1 MMNAAKSA
9 ISALTTFAIKTQQV
23 ARNGLAFGLLLLGSL
38 SGLTALAQA
47 PELKLT
53 QVSPHTYYAEGL
65 FALGT
70 PLNQNFISNAGVVL
84 APEGVVV
91 IDALGSP
98 ALAQRLIE
106 EIHAITHKPIT
117 HVIVTHYHADHV
129 YGLQAFRDVGATII
143 AQEQGRVYLTSDT
156 ARLRLEVSREELAP
170 WIDEQTRL
178 QAADQWI
185 GADQTVMLSGWPFEL
200 MKVGP
205 AHTPD
210 DLAVYVPN
218 EDVLFAGD
226 LMFQGRIPFVGSA
239 DSEGWI
245 SSLNRLITLAPSA
258 AVPGHGPFSK
268 DPAQDLK
275 FTRDYLQFLRDKM
288 YEPARNLDDF
298 DEAYKAVD
306 WTPYASY
313 PLFRAANRMN
323 AYNVFLSI
331 QSE

>member
-1 MMNAAKSA
+1 MRTSNHDVDSVEDYVMS
-9 ISALTTFAIKTQQV
+9 IQQMV
-23 ARNGLAFGLLLLGSL
+23 RQCLAFGLLSVGVWVSFA
-38 SGLTALAQA
+38 ALAQA
-47 PELKLT
+47 PQLKLT
-53 QVSPHTYYAEGL
+53 QVSPNTYYAEGL
-65 FALGT
+65 SALGT

-106 EIHAITHKPIT
+106 EINAITSKPIT

-129 YGLQAFRDVGATII
+129 YGLQAFRNLGATII
-143 AQEQGRVYLTSDT
+143 AQEQGKVYLTSDT

-185 GADQTVMLSGWPFEL
+185 SNDQTIILSGWPFDL

-210 DLAVYVPN
+210 DLAVYVPK

-226 LMFQGRIPFVGSA
+226 LMFQGRIPFVGNA
-239 DSEGWI
+239 DSAGWI
-245 SSLNRLITLAPSA
+245 ASLNRLIKLAPSA
-258 AVPGHGPFSK
+258 VVPGHGPFSTV
-268 DPAQDLK
+268 PVQDLQ
-275 FTRDYLQFLRDKM
+275 FTRDYLQFLRDEM

-298 DEAYKAVD
+298 DEAYKSVD
-306 WTPYASY
+306 WSPYASY

>member
-1 MMNAAKSA
+1 MS
-9 ISALTTFAIKTQQV
+9 IQQMV
-23 ARNGLAFGLLLLGSL
+23 RQCLAFGLLSVGVWVSFA
-38 SGLTALAQA
+38 ALAQA
-47 PELKLT
+47 PQLKLT
-53 QVSPHTYYAEGL
+53 QVSPNTYYAEGL
-65 FALGT
+65 SALGT

-106 EIHAITHKPIT
+106 EINAITSKPIT

-129 YGLQAFRDVGATII
+129 YGLQAFRNLGATII
-143 AQEQGRVYLTSDT
+143 AQEQGKVYLTSDT

-185 GADQTVMLSGWPFEL
+185 SNDQTIILSGWPFDL

-210 DLAVYVPN
+210 DLAVYVPK

-226 LMFQGRIPFVGSA
+226 LMFQGRIPFVGNA
-239 DSEGWI
+239 DSAGWI
-245 SSLNRLITLAPSA
+245 ASLNRLIKLAPSA
-258 AVPGHGPFSK
+258 VVPGHGPFSTV
-268 DPAQDLK
+268 PVQDLQ
-275 FTRDYLQFLRDKM
+275 FTRDYLQFLRDEM

-298 DEAYKAVD
+298 DEAYKSVD
-306 WTPYASY
+306 WSPYASY

>member
-1 MMNAAKSA
+1 MK
-9 ISALTTFAIKTQQV
+9 IQQIP
-23 ARNGLAFGLLLLGSL
+23 RQLLAFGLLLA
-38 SGLTALAQA
+38 GLLVSFATWAQT
-47 PELKLT
+47 PQLKLK
-53 QVSPHTYYAEGL
+53 QVSPNTYYAEGL
-65 FALGT
+65 SALGT

-106 EIHAITHKPIT
+106 EINEITNKPIT

-129 YGLQAFRDVGATII
+129 YGLQVFRDAGATII
-143 AQEQGRVYLTSDT
+143 AQEQGKVYLTSDT

-170 WIDEQTRL
+170 WVDDQTRL

-185 GADQTVMLSGWPFEL
+185 STDQTVMLSGWPFDL
-200 MKVGP
+200 IAVGP

-226 LMFQGRIPFVGSA
+226 LVFQGRIPFVGNA
-239 DSEGWI
+239 DSKGWI
-245 SSLNRLITLAPSA
+245 ASLNRLIKLAPSA
-258 AVPGHGPFSK
+258 VVPGHGPYSTN
-268 DPAQDLK
+268 PAQDLT
-275 FTRDYLQFLRDKM
+275 FTRDYLQFLRDNM

-306 WTPYASY
+306 WSLYAPY

>member
-1 MMNAAKSA
+1 MMSIGLGHYVMKC
-9 ISALTTFAIKTQQV
+9 QQM
-23 ARNGLAFGLLLLGSL
+23 AHTCLAFGLLVAGSVA
-38 SGLTALAQA
+38 SFATLAQT
-47 PELKLT
+47 PQLKLT
-53 QVSPHTYYAEGL
+53 QVSPNTYYAEGL

-106 EIHAITHKPIT
+106 EINIITQKPIT

-129 YGLQAFRDVGATII
+129 YGLQAFRDVGAIII
-143 AQEQGRVYLTSDT
+143 AQEQGKVYLTSDT

-170 WIDEQTRL
+170 WINEQTRL

-185 GADQTVMLSGWPFEL
+185 STDQTVMLSGWPFEL

-210 DLAVYVPN
+210 DLAVYVPK
-218 EDVLFAGD
+218 EDILFAGD
-226 LMFQGRIPFVGSA
+226 LMFQGRIPFVGNA
-239 DSEGWI
+239 DSAGWI
-245 SSLNRLITLAPSA
+245 SSLNRLIKLAPGA
-258 AVPGHGPFSK
+258 AVPGHGPLSIDPSK
-268 DPAQDLK
+268 DLQ
-275 FTRDYLQFLRDKM
+275 FTRDYLQFLRDNM

-298 DEAYKAVD
+298 DEAYKAVN
-306 WTPYASY
+306 WSPYASY

>member
-1 MMNAAKSA
+1 MMLNA
-9 ISALTTFAIKTQQV
+9 LEGFVIKIDQMM
-23 ARNGLAFGLLLLGSL
+23 RSCLAFGLLLVGSV
-38 SGLTALAQA
+38 GGFTVLAQT

-53 QVSPHTYYAEGL
+53 QVSPNTYYAEGL

-70 PLNQNFISNAGVVL
+70 PLNQNFISNAGVVI

-106 EIHAITHKPIT
+106 EINTITNKPIT

-129 YGLQAFRDVGATII
+129 YGLQAFRDLGATII
-143 AQEQGRVYLTSDT
+143 AQEQGKVYLTSDT
-156 ARLRLEVSREELAP
+156 ARLRLEISREELAP

-185 GADQTVMLSGWPFEL
+185 SADQTVILSGWPFDL

-210 DLAVYVPN
+210 DLAVYVPK

-226 LMFQGRIPFVGSA
+226 LMFQGRIPFVGNA

-245 SSLNRLITLAPSA
+245 SSLNRLIKLSPSA
-258 AVPGHGPFSK
+258 VVPGHGPFST
-268 DPAQDLK
+268 DPAQDLQ

-306 WTPYASY
+306 WSPYASY

-331 QSE
+331 QSQ

>member
-1 MMNAAKSA
+1 MMLNA
-9 ISALTTFAIKTQQV
+9 LEGFVIKIHQMM
-23 ARNGLAFGLLLLGSL
+23 RSCLAFGLLLVGSV
-38 SGLTALAQA
+38 GDFTVLAQT

-53 QVSPHTYYAEGL
+53 QVSPNTYYAEGL

-70 PLNQNFISNAGVVL
+70 PLNQNFISNAGVVI

-106 EIHAITHKPIT
+106 EINTITNKPIT

-129 YGLQAFRDVGATII
+129 YGLQAFRDLGATII
-143 AQEQGRVYLTSDT
+143 AQEQGQVYLTSDT
-156 ARLRLEVSREELAP
+156 ARLRLEISREELAP

-185 GADQTVMLSGWPFEL
+185 SADQTVILSGWPFDL

-210 DLAVYVPN
+210 DLAVYVPK

-226 LMFQGRIPFVGSA
+226 LMFQGRIPFVGNA

-245 SSLNRLITLAPSA
+245 SSLNRLIKLSPSA
-258 AVPGHGPFSK
+258 VVPGHGPFST
-268 DPAQDLK
+268 DPAQDLQ

-306 WTPYASY
+306 WSPYASY

-331 QSE
+331 QSQ